1 MKNNYSSQDKFNIV
15 LEALSGKIE
24 ISKLC
29 YKYNISQFQFY
40 RWKDKFLKFGFQ
52 AFENNN
58 ISKKEKNLEYKVDK
72 MKNII
77 ADLTIE
83 LKKND

>member
-29 YKYNISQFQFY
+29 YKYNISQSQFY
-40 RWKDKFLKFGFQ
+40 RW
-52 AFENNN
+52 
-58 ISKKEKNLEYKVDK
+58 
-72 MKNII
+72 
-77 ADLTIE
+77 
-83 LKKND
+83 